1 MMESLEIS
9 RIFYQSPKILE
20 NLLESLV
27 TIIIVVLAIVIII
40 NIFFIIIIILID
52 VLKGVYGGLPRW
64 KNGSRKDE
72 GYVRCYH
79 AKGKDNVYDV
89 DGCDNGDLDD

>member
-1 MMESLEIS
+1 MKEYLEIYRNCFES
-9 RIFYQSPKILE
+9 TRILE
-20 NLLESLV
+20 NFLESLFT
-27 TIIIVVLAIVIII
+27 TIIIIII
-40 NIFFIIIIILID
+40 NILFIIIILIV
-52 VLKGVYGGLPRW
+52 VLKGIYGGLPRW